1 MFEKYFYFY
10 TRSLAQQK
18 RINVLPSVVCCI
30 LHGLIALILQIRDKL
45 LNFIEMNYESKHK
58 LFHLEKI
65 NQRILLSIKFSE
77 SIKVLCQLQQV
88 RKKKNLKNSECKII
102 NMGNWWN
109 QLDKAWNKLI
119 LNNNLSLYVLFL
131 TQKNLLFKLNLTN
144 VKIFFGTQ
152 WRFSI
157 RLKSRCSVY
166 FAN

>member
-1 MFEKYFYFY
+1 
-10 TRSLAQQK
+10 
-18 RINVLPSVVCCI
+18 
-30 LHGLIALILQIRDKL
+30 
-45 LNFIEMNYESKHK
+45 MNYESKHK

-119 LNNNLSLYVLFL
+119 LNNNLSLSVLFL
-131 TQKNLLFKLNLTN
+131 TQKNLLFELNLTN
-144 VKIFFGTQ
+144 M
-152 WRFSI
+152 
-157 RLKSRCSVY
+157 LKY
-166 FAN
+166 FLEHNEDFQFI